1 MFFFDIFNGESVA
14 RESDRHWSQHERS
27 FNFHRSIWLIF
38 EIQSPKTSIIPSKT
52 ECRPAGWRSFDKVC
66 ILMHI
71 WHRLPEY
78 LHLACCHVK
87 ILVIDESQRGLCK
100 VCTSFLSCNI
110 FNNRLN
116 IIIMIDDDFFFN
128 SRRIFPYY
136 AQLFRQF
143 SVIIF
148 PLFIILYFII
158 VFSCLKLIDL
168 NPNYL
173 FNVINI
179 TTQ

>member
-1 MFFFDIFNGESVA
+1 
-14 RESDRHWSQHERS
+14 
-27 FNFHRSIWLIF
+27 
-38 EIQSPKTSIIPSKT
+38 
-52 ECRPAGWRSFDKVC
+52 
-66 ILMHI
+66 
-71 WHRLPEY
+71 
-78 LHLACCHVK
+78 
-87 ILVIDESQRGLCK
+87 
-100 VCTSFLSCNI
+100 
-110 FNNRLN
+110 
-116 IIIMIDDDFFFN
+116 MIDDDFFFN